1 MNKKSFVGQVLEKG
15 VITVLTVLIIGFFVA
30 ILIGIFYEYIIFYYD
45 NNSSEYSNA
54 PLEISVYDKDG
65 NEIEYMKGIYTID
78 NSSSNRIYITDE
90 KTKQHIQI
98 CGMST
103 VVIKEISKD
112 AVE

>member
-15 VITVLTVLIIGFFVA
+15 VITVLIIGFVVVNV
-30 ILIGIFYEYIIFYYD
+30 ILIGIFYDGHSPEQM
-45 NNSSEYSNA
+45 SSYSNA

-78 NSSSNRIYITDE
+78 NSSSNTIYITDE